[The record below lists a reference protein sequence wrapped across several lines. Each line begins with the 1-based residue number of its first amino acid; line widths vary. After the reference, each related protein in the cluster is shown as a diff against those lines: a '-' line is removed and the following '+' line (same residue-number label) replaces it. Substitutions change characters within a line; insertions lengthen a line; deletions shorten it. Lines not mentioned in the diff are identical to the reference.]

1 MRGGKF
7 YIRSVMD
14 ERDDIY
20 DEIIG
25 AETDEFAGEPD
36 EDDDDDDDD
45 NETLHVRTAVLA
57 KNELLALLSL
67 KVTTRGS
74 LIVRVDPRQALP
86 AAQTYE
92 DAGAATQWF
101 RRSLAT
107 SRRNGWQ
114 IIYDG
119 TPLVG

>member
-1 MRGGKF
+1 M
-7 YIRSVMD
+7 MD

-25 AETDEFAGEPD
+25 AETDEFAGEADED
-36 EDDDDDDDD
+36 EDDDDD
-45 NETLHVRTAVLA
+45 EPLHVRTAVLA

-74 LIVRVDPRQALP
+74 LIVRVDPRQSLP

-92 DAGAATQWF
+92 DAGAAAHWF

-114 IIYDG
+114 IVYDG
-119 TPLVG
+119 APLIG

>member
-1 MRGGKF
+1 M
-7 YIRSVMD
+7 MD

-36 EDDDDDDDD
+36 EDDDDDDEDD
-45 NETLHVRTAVLA
+45 SETLHVRTAVLA

-67 KVTTRGS
+67 KVTTRGC
-74 LIVRVDPRQALP
+74 LIVRVDPRQSLP
-86 AAQTYE
+86 AAQTYD
-92 DAGAATQWF
+92 DAGAASHWF

-119 TPLVG
+119 MPLVG

>member
-1 MRGGKF
+1 
-7 YIRSVMD
+7 MD

-25 AETDEFAGEPD
+25 AETDEFAGES
-36 EDDDDDDDD
+36 DDDDDDDD
-45 NETLHVRTAVLA
+45 DDETLHVRTAVLA

-67 KVTTRGS
+67 KVTTRGC
-74 LIVRVDPRQALP
+74 LIVRVDPRQSLP

-92 DAGAATQWF
+92 DAGAAAHWF

-114 IIYDG
+114 IVYDG

>member
-1 MRGGKF
+1 M
-7 YIRSVMD
+7 MD

-36 EDDDDDDDD
+36 DDEDDEDDDS
-45 NETLHVRTAVLA
+45 ETLHVRTAVLA
-57 KNELLALLSL
+57 KSDLIALLSM
-67 KVTTRGS
+67 KVTTRGC
-74 LIVRVDPRQALP
+74 LIVRVDPRQSLP
-86 AAQTYE
+86 AAQTYD
-92 DAGAATQWF
+92 DAGAAAHWF